1 MIMIPTVHGNGPYV
15 PVVKVDDRLF
25 VIGPQFATILEALE
39 EAQRSIEDIREPMR
53 SAGFDAILAD
63 LPDA

>member
-1 MIMIPTVHGNGPYV
+1 MILIPTVHGNGPYV
-15 PVVKVDDRLF
+15 PVVGVDGKLY

-39 EAQRSIEDIREPMR
+39 EAQRSIEAIREPMR